1 MGKHGMTR
9 MARIPGALITV
20 LLVSALAG
28 PGTIF
33 AQSTDGRWLAWM
45 GCWQP
50 VAEAATPDTPDAL
63 LCFQPL
69 SGDIGVEMVSIEDG
83 EISARQTVRADG
95 RRHDSSLEECTGWDR
110 GDFSARTVRV
120 FLTSE
125 YVCESDVVRAST
137 GLLAMVSSEE
147 WIEVKVVTVGGGEP
161 MTWVTRYRLAAPGD
175 AEAAGFGDIAAD
187 RAMSVRS
194 ARVAA
199 AARPSVDD
207 VIEASGFLEAEAVSA
222 WIAERGAALEIDADE
237 LVRMADA
244 DVSEDVIDMVIAVT
258 YPSRFAV
265 DRETER
271 DRPAYGRAYGSFGG
285 WGSYQPYYGSLFFSP
300 FGYYSRY
307 GYGYGYR
314 GLGYGGYGYGGY
326 GYGGY
331 GYGGYYVPV
340 VVGVDRSD
348 DGSRVINR
356 QGYRRG
362 QSSGTSRSRGA
373 SPRGYVGGSSRGWAG
388 SSSSRRPSSGT
399 SRSTGRTAKRRG
411 GGG

>member
-1 MGKHGMTR
+1 
-9 MARIPGALITV
+9 MAV
-20 LLVSALAG
+20 LLFSAVAG
-28 PGTIF
+28 PGTAF
-33 AQSTDGRWLAWM
+33 AQTTAQATDQATDGRWLAWM

-50 VAEAATPDTPDAL
+50 VAEAATVDASVAL

-69 SGDIGVEMVSIEDG
+69 SGDVGVEMVSVENG
-83 EISARQTVRADG
+83 EISTRQTVRADG

-110 GDFSARTVRV
+110 GDFSARPARV
-120 FLTSE
+120 FLASE
-125 YVCESDVVRAST
+125 YVCEGDVVRAST

-161 MTWVTRYRLAAPGD
+161 MTWVTRYRLATQSD

-187 RAMSVRS
+187 RTMSVRS

-207 VIEASGFLEAEAVSA
+207 VIEASEYVEAEAVSA
-222 WIAERGAALEIDADE
+222 WIAERDAPLEIDADE

-265 DRETER
+265 DRESER
-271 DRPAYGRAYGSFGG
+271 DGPDNGRAYGSFQG
-285 WGSYQPYYGSLFFSP
+285 WGSYQPFYGSLFFSP
-300 FGYYSRY
+300 FGFYSRY
-307 GYGYGYR
+307 GYGFGYR
-314 GLGYGGYGYGGY
+314 GFGYGGY

-340 VVGVDRSD
+340 VVEVDRSD
-348 DGSRVINR
+348 TGARAINR

-362 QSSGTSRSRGA
+362 QSSGTTRSRGA
-373 SPRGYVGGSSRGWAG
+373 SPRGYVGGSSRGWTGSSSSRGWAG
-388 SSSSRRPSSGT
+388 SSSSRRPSRGT
-399 SRSTGRTAKRRG
+399 STGRTAKRRG